1 MKPLLWICLAGAL
14 GTAARHALTVWAA
27 RQFGASFP
35 YGTLAVNLAGCFAI
49 SAVMHVALSWEW
61 AASVRAALV
70 TGFLGGFTT
79 YSAFNYETLRLLQTG
94 AALAAAANVS
104 ATLVGGLL
112 SGWLGLLAARLL
124 VGR

>member
-1 MKPLLWICLAGAL
+1 MSSLFWICLAGAA
-14 GTAARHALTVWAA
+14 GTAARHGLTVLAA

-35 YGTLAVNLAGCFAI
+35 YGTVAVNLAGCFAI
-49 SAVMHVALSWEW
+49 SAVMHVALSWGW

-94 AALAAAANVS
+94 ATLAAAANVS
-104 ATLVGGLL
+104 ITLVGGLL
-112 SGWLGLLAARLL
+112 SGWLGLLTARLL
-124 VGR
+124 IGR